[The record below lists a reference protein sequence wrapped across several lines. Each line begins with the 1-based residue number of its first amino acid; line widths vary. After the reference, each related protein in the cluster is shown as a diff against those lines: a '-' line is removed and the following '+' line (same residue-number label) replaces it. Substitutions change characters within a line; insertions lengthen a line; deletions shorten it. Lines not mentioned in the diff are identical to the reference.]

1 MSQIFH
7 RKKLDDFSAANMT
20 KIKTNVKKGED
31 GLVEQRSFV
40 GWKYGPCREK
50 KLKIALLNETDFKV
64 KFKFKVENCVLQISV
79 HPFLGWNIWQNSTRP
94 FFSYI
99 FQWNWKGKSKYVL
112 FGRDKTIWNIWAQRF
127 WGTQWSTLSISSWSS
142 RTWCWDQLAFLPPKR
157 ETRKVVRPMLDLWIL
172 KLLCSFS

>member
-1 MSQIFH
+1 
-7 RKKLDDFSAANMT
+7 MT

-79 HPFLGWNIWQNSTRP
+79 HPFLGWNIWHSTPP
-94 FFSYI
+94 FFLHFAVKLKRKI
-99 FQWNWKGKSKYVL
+99 KICFFDLDKS
-112 FGRDKTIWNIWAQRF
+112 IWNIWVRLK
-127 WGTQWSTLSISSWSS
+127 WGTRMNFPSEMMWINWEKSSEIPIALFPLALTHIKLQWLG
-142 RTWCWDQLAFLPPKR
+142 
-157 ETRKVVRPMLDLWIL
+157 VGL
-172 KLLCSFS
+172 KHCQRHNGPEGWVHTKFQF